1 MTCLRPPAS
10 RQPGCRGTTRCT
22 ATFSRS
28 PGRTARL
35 RLTTSRS
42 APSTGSSS
50 SWTVTSVDVTS
61 GGTQSPAIL
70 SVEGALFMSHRTL
83 LPPQPVP
90 DAPAVGSKIARILE
104 QARSSGALV
113 VHVRNNGGQD
123 DPDAPGTTGWEL
135 VHDAAGSEAVIDKR
149 TPNSFA
155 GTELGRLLAD
165 ARDLVIVGMQSE
177 YCVRETSLA
186 ALGQGFSVL
195 LPRGA
200 HATYGNRQ
208 RSAAQIAA
216 AVEDELVQ
224 AGARILD
231 ADDVTF

>member
-1 MTCLRPPAS
+1 
-10 RQPGCRGTTRCT
+10 
-22 ATFSRS
+22 
-28 PGRTARL
+28 
-35 RLTTSRS
+35 
-42 APSTGSSS
+42 
-50 SWTVTSVDVTS
+50 
-61 GGTQSPAIL
+61 
-70 SVEGALFMSHRTL
+70 MSHRTL
-83 LPPQPVP
+83 LMIDVQRNMLLRPQPVP
-90 DAPAVGSKIARILE
+90 DARAVGSKIARILQ
-104 QARSSGALV
+104 QARSSGAMV
-113 VHVRNNGGQD
+113 VHVRNNGGKD

-155 GTELGRLLAD
+155 GTELGSLLAD

-186 ALGQGFSVL
+186 ALEQGFTVV

-216 AVEDELVQ
+216 AVEDELLQ
-224 AGARILD
+224 AGAQIID
-231 ADDVTF
+231 ADDVTFSAI

>member
-1 MTCLRPPAS
+1 
-10 RQPGCRGTTRCT
+10 
-22 ATFSRS
+22 
-28 PGRTARL
+28 
-35 RLTTSRS
+35 
-42 APSTGSSS
+42 
-50 SWTVTSVDVTS
+50 
-61 GGTQSPAIL
+61 
-70 SVEGALFMSHRTL
+70 MSHRTLLMIDVQRNML

-90 DAPAVGSKIARILE
+90 DAPAVGSKIARILQ
-104 QARSSGALV
+104 QARSSGAMV
-113 VHVRNNGGQD
+113 VHVRNNGGKD

-149 TPNSFA
+149 MPNSFA
-155 GTELGRLLAD
+155 GTELGSLLAD
-165 ARDLVIVGMQSE
+165 VRDLVIVGMQSE

-186 ALGQGFSVL
+186 ALEQGFTVL